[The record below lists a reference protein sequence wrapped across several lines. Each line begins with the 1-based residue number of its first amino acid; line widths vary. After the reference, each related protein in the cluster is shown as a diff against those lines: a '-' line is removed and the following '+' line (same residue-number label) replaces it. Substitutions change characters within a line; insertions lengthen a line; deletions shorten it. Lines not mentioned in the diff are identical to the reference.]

1 MITGIKNEIIN
12 TINKDTESINSI
24 ELYFAYSD
32 FIFELRKSQTKLDN
46 LENYELQT
54 LKNMGLKERVPYTF
68 LNSNYYLGSKYQYE
82 IIIGD

>member
-46 LENYELQT
+46 LENYEL
-54 LKNMGLKERVPYTF
+54 
-68 LNSNYYLGSKYQYE
+68 
-82 IIIGD
+82 